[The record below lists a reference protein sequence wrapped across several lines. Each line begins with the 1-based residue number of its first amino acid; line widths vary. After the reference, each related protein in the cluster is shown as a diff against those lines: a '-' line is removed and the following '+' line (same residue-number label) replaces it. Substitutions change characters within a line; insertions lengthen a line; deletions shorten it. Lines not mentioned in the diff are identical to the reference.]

1 MSLSSYLQDLRI
13 GLVEICA
20 RNCLNLL
27 QITAHIFTKR
37 RIICDD
43 PQGSELCDVNGQHAG
58 TKADQRR
65 MKLLRRCVDKK
76 RERVRACADPII
88 SNLANICA
96 LALSANVS
104 PVFCIYKHD
113 SRLAARS
120 IWKKGTQ
127 GKTKRYAFAL
137 VSFCAQIRSYLVPLT
152 HMLFAFFF
160 SLSGSSN
167 GLGLHVT

>member
-1 MSLSSYLQDLRI
+1 MITATVVVSQQIKKHTLFAEVYRTEMNVHVPCSIQVSLSSYLQDLRI

-27 QITAHIFTKR
+27 QISAHIFTKR

-88 SNLANICA
+88 QSCKYFARWPYLPMQA
-96 LALSANVS
+96 LLRS
-104 PVFCIYKHD
+104 PAFSVYISTNS
-113 SRLAARS
+113 SRLAA
-120 IWKKGTQ
+120 
-127 GKTKRYAFAL
+127 
-137 VSFCAQIRSYLVPLT
+137 
-152 HMLFAFFF
+152 
-160 SLSGSSN
+160 
-167 GLGLHVT
+167 